1 MRDAINALG
10 FKCDEAS
17 IEMIPKNYVEC
28 DLEDAKANLALIE
41 WIEALD
47 DVDAVYH
54 NMKILTSFR
63 SILFSLNLKKS

>member
-1 MRDAINALG
+1 MERPIKKTAPESPLG

-41 WIEALD
+41 RIEALD

-54 NMKILTSFR
+54 NMKIPDELQ
-63 SILFSLNLKKS
+63 K